1 MIQTAIRTV
10 LALAL
15 GLITTPAWPQTAATA
30 DTTSAAEVETLRL
43 AEGVA
48 MAYVAR
54 GTGSPALVF
63 VHCGNCRMEI
73 WSETLDAFAGDHRV
87 VAMDLPGYGRSPA
100 GPRESFSLPGYGA
113 DVAALVEHLGLER
126 VILVGNSLGGP
137 VALEAARLLGTE
149 RVLGVVAVDTL
160 QNVEMKW
167 PEEGWRKL
175 AEAYRSDFRG
185 TCDQMM
191 LGLLPEDAPAAD
203 RERID
208 RDTCDGDPRAA
219 IALVETFPGYD
230 QAAAIEA
237 AGVPVRAIN
246 SPRFPTEVEIN
257 RKHARSFDVVLMEGV
272 GHYPQVERPAEFQRH
287 LREAVEA
294 LTAAP
299 AAARPVSPAPPAP
312 ADGGG

>member
-1 MIQTAIRTV
+1 MIQTATRT
-10 LALAL
+10 LLGLAL
-15 GLITTPAWPQTAATA
+15 GLTSVPALPETAAA
-30 DTTSAAEVETLRL
+30 DTAPAPGVETLRL
-43 AEGVA
+43 ADGAE

-54 GTGSPALVF
+54 GSGAPALVF
-63 VHCGNCRMEI
+63 VHCGNCRLEI

-113 DVAALVEHLGLER
+113 DVAALVEHLGLDR

-137 VALEAARLLGTE
+137 VALEAARRLGRE

-160 QNVEMKW
+160 QNLEAEW
-167 PEEGWRKL
+167 SEESWRKL
-175 AEAYRSDFRG
+175 AEAYRRDFRG

-219 IALVETFPGYD
+219 VALVETFSTYS
-230 QAAAIEA
+230 QAEAAEA
-237 AGVPVRAIN
+237 AGVPIRAIN
-246 SPRFPTEVEIN
+246 ATRFPTEVEVN
-257 RKHARSFDVVLMEGV
+257 RQHAPSFDAVLMEGV

-287 LREAVEA
+287 LRDAVEA
-294 LTAAP
+294 LTAAR
-299 AAARPVSPAPPAP
+299 ATAQAAP